1 MASSRRAATTP
12 LPCSIAWHEAP
23 ATAPYRRRPATGV
36 EQYEVERAASAEL
49 RPRLRGIGRDY
60 DRRGMW
66 LEQLLK
72 EPADRTR
79 IVDREHALTLEPID
93 HFHCSSG

>member
-1 MASSRRAATTP
+1 LTFSR
-12 LPCSIAWHEAP
+12 
-23 ATAPYRRRPATGV
+23 
-36 EQYEVERAASAEL
+36 SAEL